1 LIDPIL
7 GVYMEKA
14 MRVIKIDA
22 IRIDGGT
29 QCRVVIDQP
38 TVYTYVE
45 NMKEGDVFPALETV
59 FDGSTYWLTDGF
71 HRYHAYKLL
80 GVKEV
85 QTEYIPGTL
94 QDAKE
99 RALKANSKHGKPL
112 TNEDKRNKLKMAL
125 EIDGYAEKTN
135 YELAKICE
143 VSQSFVAAYRNPE
156 IKEKQNENRKKS
168 SVKNATPEEQ
178 NTSPTS
184 IEKLQEPNP
193 NVNYGPDED
202 EIKASE
208 MALEANNKAVL
219 ELLEADDKLAN
230 TFEEL
235 KKANLL
241 ISQLT
246 LRIHGLM
253 NEKNEAIKMVKK
265 LQAENDKLK
274 AKK

>member
-1 LIDPIL
+1 ML
-7 GVYMEKA
+7 GIYMEKA

-45 NMKEGDVFPALETV
+45 NMKDGDVFPPMETV

-71 HRYHAYKLL
+71 HRYHAYKIL

-85 QTEYIPGTL
+85 QTEYKPGTL
-94 QDAKE
+94 QDAQLI
-99 RALKANSKHGKPL
+99 ALQANSTHGKPL
-112 TNEDKRNKLKMAL
+112 TNEDKRNKVQMAL
-125 EIDGYAEKTN
+125 DLEGFDKKTDYEI
-135 YELAKICE
+135 AKICR
-143 VSQSFVAAYRNPE
+143 VSRPFVAAMRDPAKKQKQSEDKLKHVTKKAKE
-156 IKEKQNENRKKS
+156 IAENS
-168 SVKNATPEEQ
+168 NQ
-178 NTSPTS
+178 ITSDRP
-184 IEKLQEPNP
+184 QEPNP
-193 NVNYGPDED
+193 NINYGPDED

-219 ELLEADDKLAN
+219 EFLEADDKLAS

-235 KKANLL
+235 KKANSL
-241 ISQLT
+241 IASLT